1 MAARAEGLGEQE
13 SGCQW
18 GQFLWGG
25 DKNALKLT
33 VKMASQHSE
42 YRKTNNQTNIKLY
55 TLNGQTEGYV
65 NCISIKLLNFLT
77 SSKKLKRE
85 ISHFLTYSRKN
96 ERAGRKNTTR
106 QNK

>member
-42 YRKTNNQTNIKLY
+42 YRKTNKQTNIKLY

-65 NCISIKLLNFLT
+65 NCISIKQLESLQMVIAAM
-77 SSKKLKRE
+77 KLKD
-85 ISHFLTYSRKN
+85 TYSLVGKL
-96 ERAGRKNTTR
+96 
-106 QNK
+106 